1 MAEFLE
7 LRYKSKG
14 HRRDR
19 TYIRC
24 GELSVGLQLQCRLF
38 VYANVHRGGIPAYW
52 LSDVYGRSILLAAGL
67 PNMAW
72 SMLVFAFMFKIPE
85 GNPARVPLVIIW
97 AIIFTLFYAPTA
109 GTSPFSISAEVY
121 PLVSREAGMAV
132 SVGVNLLGAGILVGG
147 FSLLPPPIWANGGG
161 SVFSN
166 IAPHHPNPFFSAS
179 FLKPARPK

>member
-1 MAEFLE
+1 MAGFLE

-24 GELSVGLQLQCRLF
+24 GELSVGLQLQCQLF

-52 LSDVYGRSILLAAGL
+52 LSDVYGRSILLAVGL

-85 GNPARVPLVIIW
+85 GNPARVPLVSIW

-132 SVGVNLLGAGILVGG
+132 SVAVNLLGAGILVAVFPMLMHRIGTTG
-147 FSLLPPPIWANGGG
+147 ALSIFVGMLPN
-161 SVFSN
+161 
-166 IAPHHPNPFFSAS
+166 
-179 FLKPARPK
+179 